1 MGRKIVPRKYGTP
14 LYCAAWPAGEHL
26 YVAGGGGKKSSGIP
40 NRRAQALHITPI
52 TVFALLCCNTPPAS
66 WNASLALLH
75 KRVLVKDKRVC
86 KHWFAQRWHN
96 FKGKRLCLAAEWW
109 RRSTTAAL

>member
-40 NRRAQALHITPI
+40 NRRAQAFHIAPVGICSQLIHI
-52 TVFALLCCNTPPAS
+52 TVFALLCCNTSPAS
-66 WNASLALLH
+66 WGA
-75 KRVLVKDKRVC
+75 
-86 KHWFAQRWHN
+86 F
-96 FKGKRLCLAAEWW
+96 
-109 RRSTTAAL
+109 T